1 MIRRNSKFCGENHYI
16 WWKYSGGM
24 KLNEFDSY
32 INKGLLRIQFECGE
46 IQTRKTPNTY
56 TFHAVSAFFKSIMQ
70 GLNQS

>member
-1 MIRRNSKFCGENHYI
+1 
-16 WWKYSGGM
+16 M